1 MQVILLERVEK
12 LGNLGEEVSVKTG
25 YARNFLLPQG
35 KALRATPDNVAYF
48 EKERA
53 AIEAKN
59 ADKRKAAEKDAK
71 NVDGLTV
78 DLVRQASEGGQLYGS
93 VAARDIADIVT
104 EASKVTIARST
115 VDLNTN
121 LKMLGLFKVTIA
133 LHPEVKVEVTVN
145 IARSSAEAD
154 IQRKTGKALI
164 NVEEEAEAEERKQ
177 KAEAKLAAAQA
188 EQVDA
193 TDADDADDAETQ
205 ETTDEAAA

>member
-1 MQVILLERVEK
+1 MQVILLERIAR
-12 LGNLGEEVSVKTG
+12 LGNLGEEVTVKDG

-35 KALRATPDNVAYF
+35 KALRATADNVAYF

-59 ADKRKAAEKDAK
+59 ADNRKAAEKDAK

-93 VAARDIADIVT
+93 VAARDIATIVT
-104 EASKVTIARST
+104 EASKVTITPAK
-115 VDLNTN
+115 VDLNVN
-121 LKMLGLFKVTIA
+121 LKMLGLFPVKIA
-133 LHPEVKVEVTVN
+133 LHPEVEVEVTVN
-145 IARSSAEAD
+145 IARTSAEAD

-164 NVEEEAEAEERKQ
+164 NADEEAEAEERKAE
-177 KAEAKLAAAQA
+177 AEAKLAEAQAAQ
-188 EQVDA
+188 VD
-193 TDADDADDAETQ
+193 TTE